1 MKKFKIEKEHH
12 GYKISEYLR
21 EIQNYSGRGL
31 RNIEVFLDGKKVR
44 TTQKIRKQG
53 LLKVVEKEKGTNIK
67 PIKIP
72 LDIVFEDE
80 AVKLISNISLGTSG
94 ISPTSL
100 VLVSLFSFN
109 NKSFFDIL
117 IHFLFV
123 ILFYI
128 NMLYYHFFLKLIL

>member
-31 RNIEVFLDGKKVR
+31 RNIVGFFLNGKKVR

-67 PIKIP
+67 PNK
-72 LDIVFEDE
+72 
-80 AVKLISNISLGTSG
+80 NTSG
-94 ISPTSL
+94 YRI
-100 VLVSLFSFN
+100 
-109 NKSFFDIL
+109 
-117 IHFLFV
+117 
-123 ILFYI
+123 
-128 NMLYYHFFLKLIL
+128 